1 MIMTMNS
8 VMMDGGRLVM
18 KMPLLRSFVKLVATV
33 ADHKTAGPDLQRFF
47 ERGKSGLNNRRKK
60 TPHRAGSSPLA
71 ALTGRCVNPW
81 R

>member
-33 ADHKTAGPDLQRFF
+33 ADHKTAGVDLQRFF
-47 ERGKSGLNNRRKK
+47 EGEKSAQIPEKNPAPGGVFR
-60 TPHRAGSSPLA
+60 LA
-71 ALTGRCVNPW
+71 ASTGRCVNLLQ
-81 R
+81 